1 MTDLKITAD
10 SFSVQLDEQSK
21 RIAGIEMNLN
31 ANASAITCLSTR
43 LADPIQHAVKVVVI
57 DERARENLPEAQT
70 VESAGFDL
78 RAYPRAGIQRVE
90 KDAIGNVIKSEW
102 IDDAA
107 LDYIVIH
114 PGEQALVSTGL
125 RVWINKPG
133 YAGFMFA
140 RSGMGVRGLVLGNGT
155 GVIDS
160 DYQGDLKMCLW
171 NRSDRPIRVDA
182 GERVAQLVIMPVMTG
197 YKMEVVDAFDA
208 ETERGT
214 GGFGSTGSK

>member
-1 MTDLKITAD
+1 MTDTKQDPILAAMAASVTGWGAD
-10 SFSVQLDEQSK
+10 RFT
-21 RIAGIEMNLN
+21 I
-31 ANASAITCLSTR
+31 
-43 LADPIQHAVKVVVI
+43 ADPVIKVVITDPRVSQ
-57 DERARENLPEAQT
+57 DDLPVAHT
-70 VESAGFDL
+70 SESAGLDL
-78 RAYPRAGIQRVE
+78 RAYPREPDGLPNSR
-90 KDAIGNVIKSEW
+90 GSF
-102 IDDAA
+102 A
-107 LDYIVIH
+107 LESITLL
-114 PGEQALVSTGL
+114 PGEQMLVSTGL

-171 NRSDRPIRVDA
+171 NRGDAPITINA